1 MSGLGTT
8 SPMPTPVGTLRAW
21 TRSAFSK
28 SNPTVVDFSA
38 WPGQSADTLHSRIA
52 AAETDLRREG
62 FAVIPCQ
69 APNDPAGAERAVREA
84 LTDQRYDVI
93 EIGS

>member
-1 MSGLGTT
+1 
-8 SPMPTPVGTLRAW
+8 
-21 TRSAFSK
+21 
-28 SNPTVVDFSA
+28 
-38 WPGQSADTLHSRIA
+38 
-52 AAETDLRREG
+52 LRREG